1 MRDPMEL
8 LEAYAKEI
16 ESDTQIDVTN
26 VMEKQFSSP
35 NVKHKW
41 LYRLMKTKKD
51 LLTLGDARDNFIAES
66 MERDNPLQLSKAAIT
81 SRMGTNQDYR
91 KLQLK
96 IKDQELLVEYLEMSV
111 NKIFSQIGFD
121 FKNLVELMKME
132 QL

>member
-1 MRDPMEL
+1 MEL
-8 LEAYAKEI
+8 LEEYAKEI

-51 LLTLGDARDNFIAES
+51 LLTMGDARDNYIHET

-81 SRMGTNQDYR
+81 SRLGSNQDYR

-96 IKDQELLVEYLEMSV
+96 IKDQELLVEYLELNV

>member
-1 MRDPMEL
+1 MEL
-8 LEAYAKEI
+8 LEEYAKEI
-16 ESDTQIDVTN
+16 EADTQIDITN

-51 LLTLGDARDNFIAES
+51 LLILGDARDNYISES
-66 MERDNPLQLSKAAIT
+66 MERDNPLQLSKAAVT
-81 SRMGTNQDYR
+81 SKMGSNPDYR
-91 KLQLK
+91 KLQMK